1 MSAASDTP
9 WAAPPAMPPTHYLD
23 NRIYTD
29 PEIFALERER
39 IFSRCWKFL
48 CHESEIG
55 NRGDYRTATL
65 AGIPLVVLRDAEGT
79 VRAFYNICPHRGA
92 ALLRESAGSI
102 ANDRIQC
109 FYHLWS
115 FDTAGRCVN
124 IPEAGAYEAVG
135 LDRGRVGLRPVR
147 AELFCGMVFV
157 CLDDDAPPLSDT
169 LGQAAEDMRG
179 PLEARPLEVFH
190 YHRAEIRANWKL
202 FVETNTEGYHELL
215 HVFNRRTGVGRAG
228 YRKRRWETHAS
239 GHNTFHQAVIGY
251 DRHALEGREEA
262 TFPGMVPNGHI
273 VVDLFPDAMFN
284 VRATVGRIDSL
295 TPIAPGLTLLE
306 CRGIG
311 LADDTDE
318 ERAMRVRHHNQVWGP
333 SGQNLPEDIWAVE
346 TQWRNM
352 ESGALAYSTVAR
364 EEDGAAMDDAPVR
377 NFYAEWRRRTGRA
390 SHDIDR
396 DSSAAQAAE

>member
-1 MSAASDTP
+1 
-9 WAAPPAMPPTHYLD
+9 MPPTHYLD

-29 PEIFALERER
+29 PGIFALERKR
-39 IFSRCWKFL
+39 IFARCWKFL

-55 NRGDYRTATL
+55 SSGDYRTATL
-65 AGIPLVVLRDAEGT
+65 AGIPLIVLRDTRGT

-102 ANDRIQC
+102 ANGRIQC

-135 LDRGRVGLRPVR
+135 LDRSRVGLRPVR

-157 CLDDDAPPLSDT
+157 CLDDDAPPLLDA
-169 LGQAAEDMRG
+169 LGPAADDMRG

-215 HVFNRRTGVGRAG
+215 HVFNRRTGVGRAE
-228 YRKRRWETHAS
+228 YRKRRWETHAG

-251 DRHALEGREEA
+251 DRHELEGREEA
-262 TFPGMVPNGHI
+262 TFPGMVPNGHV

-311 LADDTDE
+311 LAGDTEE

-352 ESGALAYSTVAR
+352 ESGALAYSIVAR

-377 NFYAEWRRRTGRA
+377 NFYAEWRRGTGRA
-390 SHDIDR
+390 SHDIDL

>member
-1 MSAASDTP
+1 MP
-9 WAAPPAMPPTHYLD
+9 WIAPPGMPPTHYLD

-29 PEIFALERER
+29 AGIFALERER
-39 IFSRCWKFL
+39 IFARCWKFL

-65 AGIPLVVLRDAEGT
+65 AGIPLIVLRDAAGT
-79 VRAFYNICPHRGA
+79 VRAYYNICPHRGA

-102 ANDRIQC
+102 ENDRIQC

-135 LDRGRVGLRPVR
+135 LDRGRVGLRRVR
-147 AELFCGMVFV
+147 VELFCGMVFV
-157 CLDDDAPPLSDT
+157 CLDDDAPPLLEA
-169 LGQAAEDMRG
+169 LGPAADDMRG
-179 PLEARPLEVFH
+179 PLDARPLEVFH
-190 YHRAEIRANWKL
+190 YHRAEIAANWKL

-215 HVFNRRTGVGRAG
+215 HVFNRRTAVGRAE
-228 YRKRRWETHAS
+228 YRKRRWETHAG

-251 DRHALEGREEA
+251 DRHELEDREEA
-262 TFPGMVPNGHI
+262 TFPGMVPNGHV

-352 ESGALAYSTVAR
+352 ESGALGYSIVAR

-390 SHDIDR
+390 SHDIDL
-396 DSSAAQAAE
+396 DAAAARAAE

>member
-1 MSAASDTP
+1 
-9 WAAPPAMPPTHYLD
+9 MPPTHYLD

-29 PEIFALERER
+29 AGVFALERER
-39 IFSRCWKFL
+39 IFARCWKFL
-48 CHESEIG
+48 CHESEIA
-55 NRGDYRTATL
+55 NPGDYRAATL
-65 AGIPLVVLRDAEGT
+65 AGIPLIVLRDAAGT
-79 VRAFYNICPHRGA
+79 VRAYYNICPHRGA

-102 ANDRIQC
+102 ENDRIQC

-135 LDRGRVGLRPVR
+135 LDRDRVGLRRVR
-147 AELFCGMVFV
+147 VELFCGMVFV
-157 CLDDDAPPLSDT
+157 CLDDDAPPLLEA
-169 LGQAAEDMRG
+169 LGPAADDMRG

-190 YHRAEIRANWKL
+190 YHRAEIGANWKL

-215 HVFNRRTGVGRAG
+215 HVFNRRTAVGRAG
-228 YRKRRWETHAS
+228 YRKRRWETHAG

-251 DRHALEGREEA
+251 DRHELEDREEA
-262 TFPGMVPNGHI
+262 TFPGMVPNGHV

-352 ESGALAYSTVAR
+352 ESGAFAYSIVAR
-364 EEDGAAMDDAPVR
+364 EENRAAMDDAPVR

-390 SHDIDR
+390 SHDIDL
-396 DSSAAQAAE
+396 DAATAHAAE

>member
-135 LDRGRVGLRPVR
+135 LERDRVGLRPVR

-157 CLDDDAPPLSDT
+157 CLDEDAPPLPDT

-228 YRKRRWETHAS
+228 YRKRRWETHAG

>member
-1 MSAASDTP
+1 MSSGSDIP
-9 WAAPPAMPPTHYLD
+9 WIAPPGMPPTHYLD

-29 PEIFALERER
+29 PGVFALERER
-39 IFSRCWKFL
+39 IFARCWKFL
-48 CHESEIG
+48 CHESEIA
-55 NRGDYRTATL
+55 NPGDYRTATL
-65 AGIPLVVLRDAEGT
+65 AGIPLIVLRDAAGT
-79 VRAFYNICPHRGA
+79 VRAHYNICPHRGA

-102 ANDRIQC
+102 ENDRIQC

-115 FDTAGRCVN
+115 FDTAGRCVS

-135 LDRGRVGLRPVR
+135 LDRDRVGLRRVR

-157 CLDDDAPPLSDT
+157 CLDKDAPPLLEA
-169 LGQAAEDMRG
+169 LGPAADDMRG
-179 PLEARPLEVFH
+179 PLDTRPLEVFH
-190 YHRAEIRANWKL
+190 YHRAEIGANWKL

-215 HVFNRRTGVGRAG
+215 HVFNRRTAVGRAG
-228 YRKRRWETHAS
+228 YRKRRWETHPG

-251 DRHALEGREEA
+251 DRHELEDREEA
-262 TFPGMVPNGHI
+262 TFPGMVPNGHV

-352 ESGALAYSTVAR
+352 KSGALAYSIVAR

-390 SHDIDR
+390 SHDIDL
-396 DSSAAQAAE
+396 DTATAHAAE

>member
-1 MSAASDTP
+1 MSSVSDIP
-9 WAAPPAMPPTHYLD
+9 WIAPPGMPPTHYLD

-29 PEIFALERER
+29 AGIFALERER
-39 IFSRCWKFL
+39 IFARCWKFL
-48 CHESEIG
+48 CHESEIA
-55 NRGDYRTATL
+55 NPGDYRTATL
-65 AGIPLVVLRDAEGT
+65 AGIPLIVLRDAAGT
-79 VRAFYNICPHRGA
+79 VRAYYNICPHRGA

-102 ANDRIQC
+102 ENDRIQC

-135 LDRGRVGLRPVR
+135 LDRDRVGLRRVR
-147 AELFCGMVFV
+147 VELFCGMVFV
-157 CLDDDAPPLSDT
+157 CLDDDAPPLLEA
-169 LGQAAEDMRG
+169 LGPAADDMRG
-179 PLEARPLEVFH
+179 PLGTRPLEVFH
-190 YHRAEIRANWKL
+190 YHRAEIGANWKL

-215 HVFNRRTGVGRAG
+215 HVFNRRTAVGRAG
-228 YRKRRWETHAS
+228 YRKRRWETHPG

-251 DRHALEGREEA
+251 DRHELEDREDA
-262 TFPGMVPNGHI
+262 TFPGMVPNGHV

-311 LADDTDE
+311 LADDSDE

-352 ESGALAYSTVAR
+352 KSGALAYSIVAR
-364 EEDGAAMDDAPVR
+364 EEDRAAMDDAPVR

-390 SHDIDR
+390 SHDIDL
-396 DSSAAQAAE
+396 DTATAHAAE

>member
-1 MSAASDTP
+1 MP
-9 WAAPPAMPPTHYLD
+9 WTAPPEMPPTHYLD

-29 PEIFALERER
+29 AGIFALERER
-39 IFSRCWKFL
+39 IFARCWKFL

-65 AGIPLVVLRDAEGT
+65 AGIPLIVLRDAAGT
-79 VRAFYNICPHRGA
+79 VRAYYNICPHRGA

-102 ANDRIQC
+102 RNDRIQC

-135 LDRGRVGLRPVR
+135 LDRERVGLRRVR
-147 AELFCGMVFV
+147 VELFCGMVFV
-157 CLDDDAPPLSDT
+157 CLDDDAPPLLDA
-169 LGQAAEDMRG
+169 LGPAADDMRG

-215 HVFNRRTGVGRAG
+215 HVFNRRTAVGRAG
-228 YRKRRWETHAS
+228 YRKRRWETHAG

-251 DRHALEGREEA
+251 DRHELEDREEA
-262 TFPGMVPNGHI
+262 TLPGMVPNGHV

-311 LADDTDE
+311 LADDTEE

-352 ESGALAYSTVAR
+352 ESGALGYSTVAR

-377 NFYAEWRRRTGRA
+377 NFYAEWRRTTGRA
-390 SHDIDR
+390 SHDIDL
-396 DSSAAQAAE
+396 DAAAARAAE

>member
-1 MSAASDTP
+1 
-9 WAAPPAMPPTHYLD
+9 MPPTHYLD

-29 PEIFALERER
+29 PEIFALERGR
-39 IFSRCWKFL
+39 IFAKCWKFL

-115 FDTAGRCVN
+115 FDTAGRCVS
-124 IPEAGAYEAVG
+124 IPEAGAYETVG
-135 LDRGRVGLRPVR
+135 LDPGQVGLRPVR
-147 AELFCGMVFV
+147 VELFCGMVFV
-157 CLDDDAPPLSDT
+157 CLDDDAPPLLDA
-169 LGQAAEDMRG
+169 LGPAADDMRG
-179 PLEARPLEVFH
+179 PLEARPLAVFH

-215 HVFNRRTGVGRAG
+215 HVFNRRTGVGQAG
-228 YRKRRWETHAS
+228 YRKRRWETHAG

-311 LADDTDE
+311 LTDDTDE

-352 ESGALAYSTVAR
+352 ESGALAYSTIAR